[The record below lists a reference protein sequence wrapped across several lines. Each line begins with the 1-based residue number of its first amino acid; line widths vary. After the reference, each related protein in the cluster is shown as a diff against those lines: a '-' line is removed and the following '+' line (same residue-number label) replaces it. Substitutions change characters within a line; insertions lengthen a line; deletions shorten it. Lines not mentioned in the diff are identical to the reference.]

1 MSLSALIG
9 TRRLIEI
16 LDRLSASGLGP
27 SRASIPGLLRLRLE
41 PRDPGSVDVP
51 RSIAVGGTVDGQV
64 AGSVVVRSETTVP
77 PEKTAAV
84 KVAAVKTSTVKTAA
98 VKTAAVKTAAVK
110 TSAPE
115 TAAVGLG
122 SSNADRGGE
131 GDSSDGSS
139 HQQFAVMGPSFSH
152 SRSDFVIGPSR
163 NLAGRPLMPRHNDVT
178 LS

>member
-1 MSLSALIG
+1 MSLLALIG

-77 PEKTAAV
+77 TEKTAAV
-84 KVAAVKTSTVKTAA
+84 KVAAVKTPTVKTAA
-98 VKTAAVKTAAVK
+98 VKNRRCENRRRENLL
-110 TSAPE
+110 P
-115 TAAVGLG
+115 
-122 SSNADRGGE
+122 
-131 GDSSDGSS
+131 
-139 HQQFAVMGPSFSH
+139 
-152 SRSDFVIGPSR
+152 R
-163 NLAGRPLMPRHNDVT
+163 NLRRGPRQFQCR
-178 LS
+178 SRG

>member
-1 MSLSALIG
+1 MSLLALIG

-77 PEKTAAV
+77 TEKTAAV

-98 VKTAAVKTAAVK
+98 VKTAAVKTA
-110 TSAPE
+110 APE

>member
-1 MSLSALIG
+1 MSLLALIG

-77 PEKTAAV
+77 TEKTAAV
-84 KVAAVKTSTVKTAA
+84 KVAAVKTST

-163 NLAGRPLMPRHNDVT
+163 NLAGRPLMPRHNDVM